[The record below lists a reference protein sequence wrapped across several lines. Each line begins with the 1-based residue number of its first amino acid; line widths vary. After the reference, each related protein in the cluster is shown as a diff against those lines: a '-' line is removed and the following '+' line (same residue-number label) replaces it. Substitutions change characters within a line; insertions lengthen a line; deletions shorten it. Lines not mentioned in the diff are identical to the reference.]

1 MEDSLQSLGGDIY
14 FLTSA
19 NFQEPQESLSLW
31 PLLGSPT
38 SITPSSSL
46 TLTLVPLIKPK
57 QIIWDRLGLKPPSLQ
72 RPSRQLLQFGSHPSP
87 QSSLGEGFVFSLW
100 QTGEVARSFT
110 EWEEVGSLQGTSLRC
125 LSPLAK
131 GNSPQLPC
139 VFFLFKSKVCFQN
152 KKMLFASFSLA
163 ITR

>member
-14 FLTSA
+14 FLTSV

-57 QIIWDRLGLKPPSLQ
+57 
-72 RPSRQLLQFGSHPSP
+72 
-87 QSSLGEGFVFSLW
+87 
-100 QTGEVARSFT
+100 
-110 EWEEVGSLQGTSLRC
+110 
-125 LSPLAK
+125 
-131 GNSPQLPC
+131 
-139 VFFLFKSKVCFQN
+139 
-152 KKMLFASFSLA
+152 
-163 ITR
+163 